1 MENIIDERAIELLGK
16 VFMVNESSAHDS
28 WIMIQKVV
36 HMCLEKHMRS
46 YTMPDVER
54 VKKMIV
60 ERLGR
65 ELQSPSF
72 YDNFAGCSVQ
82 TCIVVLTRDVTMGY
96 VRNAHYCRST
106 VADLF
111 EAMNVDVTGA
121 EHYLQGLDE
130 KFTPSQKC
138 VLRLLY
144 GEGCS
149 LAQAAGMLGVSQDEV
164 RSLQWQAMEIFHR
177 EWLVLHAG
185 QANQ

>member
-1 MENIIDERAIELLGK
+1 MDNVIDQRAVELLGK
-16 VFMVNESSAHDS
+16 VFLVNEASAMDS
-28 WIMIQKVV
+28 WVMIQKVI
-36 HMCLEKHMRS
+36 HMCLEKHVRN
-46 YTMPDVER
+46 YDMPDVER
-54 VKKMIV
+54 VRKMIV
-60 ERLGR
+60 ERLER
-65 ELQSPSF
+65 ELRTPSF
-72 YDNFAGCSVQ
+72 YDNLDGCSVQ
-82 TCIVVLTRDVTMGY
+82 TCIVVLTREVTMSY
-96 VRNAHYCRST
+96 VRNAHYWRST

-144 GEGCS
+144 GEGCT

-177 EWLVLHAG
+177 EWLLLRSG
-185 QANQ
+185 QACQ